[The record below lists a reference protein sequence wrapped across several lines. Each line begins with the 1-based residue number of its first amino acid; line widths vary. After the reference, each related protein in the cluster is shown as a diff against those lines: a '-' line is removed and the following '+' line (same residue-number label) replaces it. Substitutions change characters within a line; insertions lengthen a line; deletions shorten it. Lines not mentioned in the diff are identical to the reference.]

1 MIRIGT
7 MQGRL
12 VPPIDGRIQVFP
24 GADWVR
30 EFPNAVK
37 AGLTHI
43 EWIYDDDSAVTN
55 PLCSEAGLRQIEHD
69 IAKYKVQVI
78 SLCADY
84 FMVHGF
90 LRVTPEEYE
99 ANIAKFLWLID
110 AAHRLGVKR
119 VVLPFV
125 DQAAIHT
132 AEEEA
137 VVITL
142 CDRLAPVLAAQR
154 MELHLETAL
163 GPKEFRSLL
172 DRILHANVK
181 ANYDTGNSSG
191 IGYDPAEEL
200 AAYGERIG
208 SVHIK
213 DRKQG
218 GTTFPLGQGS
228 AQFKKFFKALV
239 ACGYRGDFILQVA
252 REESGREVE
261 SAQKN
266 RQFVEQHLAEAG
278 WTWS

>member
-1 MIRIGT
+1 

-24 GADWVR
+24 GPDWVR
-30 EFPNAVK
+30 EFPNAAA

-55 PLCSEAGLRQIEHD
+55 PLCSEAGLRQIRHD
-69 IAKYKVQVI
+69 IEKYKVQVI

-90 LRVTPEEYE
+90 LRVSAEEYE
-99 ANIAKFLWLID
+99 TNIAKFFWLIE
-110 AAHRLGVKR
+110 AAQSIGVR
-119 VVLPFV
+119 RIVLPFV

-137 VVITL
+137 VVVKL
-142 CDRLAPVLAAQR
+142 CDRLAPALAKHG

-172 DRILHANVK
+172 DRIPHSNVK

-200 AAYGERIG
+200 AAYGARIG

-261 SAQKN
+261 SARRN
-266 RQFVEQHLAEAG
+266 REFVETHLQEAG
-278 WTWS
+278 WIWS